1 MAGAIALW
9 LEADPTLTAE
19 DVKGIIARTSLR
31 DEEVESG
38 NPVQWGAGKFD
49 AYAGLKEVL
58 RMAGVTSASAE
69 SSDLMVSHQG
79 AVWNVFLA
87 GAKSMEVSVC
97 NLSGATVLRKSVAGD
112 ELSFDTSAFSK
123 GVYVLTVNGSHSR
136 KIAVK

>member
-1 MAGAIALW
+1 
-9 LEADPTLTAE
+9 
-19 DVKGIIARTSLR
+19 
-31 DEEVESG
+31 
-38 NPVQWGAGKFD
+38 
-49 AYAGLKEVL
+49 
-58 RMAGVTSASAE
+58 MAGVTSASAE

-112 ELSFDTSAFSK
+112 ELSFDTSALSK